1 MDRRIAE
8 ALHGFVGRFPLAD
21 AFIAL
26 CASYL
31 PYVVLAA
38 FIAVFFLMTEGGS
51 AFLRRRERV
60 RHALVCLMGLS
71 ATFGVVIPGIR
82 LIYRV
87 ARPFAEFGWEPLIA
101 MAKDAPSFPSGH
113 AAFLFFFATYAWRH
127 NRRLGSWLF
136 LIAAVNAASRAYA
149 GVHWASDLVAGAVL
163 GVFMAYA
170 ADRAAPYLHGE
181 DSEKVY

>member
-21 AFIAL
+21 AFVAL

-31 PYVVLAA
+31 PYVALAA

-71 ATFGVVIPGIR
+71 ATFGVAIPGIR

-87 ARPFAEFGWEPLIA
+87 ARPFAEFGWEPLIV

-127 NRRLGSWLF
+127 NRRLGNWLF
-136 LIAAVNAASRAYA
+136 LIAAVNALSRGYA
-149 GVHWASDLVAGAVL
+149 GVHWASDLIAGAVL
-163 GVFMAYA
+163 GVFVAYV
-170 ADRAAPYLHGE
+170 ADRLAPKFHAREEG
-181 DSEKVY
+181 DVY